1 MDAGPSVASTLR
13 CRLEPARF
21 IVESDMRLAGWISV
35 IGIVAVSPACN
46 SQAPMSPTNLV
57 RALAPIEQV
66 DINVAE
72 SFPPQYF
79 AAIVSLEPNS
89 CVSFD
94 AIETTRDGNSIR
106 ILVWNLVPSDPDV
119 VCAQVI
125 SSTEHNVALGTD
137 FEPGQAY
144 TVQVNDVTQSFKAQ

>member
-1 MDAGPSVASTLR
+1 MDAGPSVAGTLR

-79 AAIVSLEPNS
+79 AAIVSLVSMATES
-89 CVSFD
+89 CTLW
-94 AIETTRDGNSIR
+94 A
-106 ILVWNLVPSDPDV
+106 
-119 VCAQVI
+119 
-125 SSTEHNVALGTD
+125 TENCTLWGESCRAAGT
-137 FEPGQAY
+137 F
-144 TVQVNDVTQSFKAQ
+144 SR